1 MKLSAKLDLTG
12 GYRIVW
18 HDEQYW
24 VIGNGIS
31 TSCGQNFY
39 AAKYTLDG
47 MTESPSSIFVPEEMF
62 KKLSNK

>member
-47 MTESPSSIFVPEEMF
+47 MTESPF
-62 KKLSNK
+62 